1 MSLIDDVRV
10 SLRVVSDMTDVEVQ
24 GLIDAA
30 VQDMRRVGVRAA
42 LLGDAM
48 NPLAKSAVV
57 MFCKA
62 NYGFDNND
70 SDRYWQ
76 RYHWAVTALMNSSA
90 NEAAEVATSAFD
102 ELSEPEPSPEP
113 EPEPSP
119 EPDTEPEGGDG
130 A

>member
-1 MSLIDDVRV
+1 MALIDDVRV

-30 VQDMRRVGVRAA
+30 TQDMRRVGVRER
-42 LLGDAM
+42 LLSEPM
-48 NPLAKSAVV
+48 NALAKHAVV

-76 RYHWAVTALMNSSA
+76 RYGWAVRSLMNSSA
-90 NEAAEVATSAFD
+90 NECAEEVTDAFAGQQAGLGVD
-102 ELSEPEPSPEP
+102 AP
-113 EPEPSP
+113 
-119 EPDTEPEGGDG
+119 
-130 A
+130 